1 MSASRSCSC
10 NSPPVDTP
18 ASLGG
23 LAVRLE
29 VEVDLVGVAGDL
41 VRQCGSTGFTH
52 QHCSVV
58 VADLQVGVN
67 DTSFFSVSIIC
78 Q

>member
-1 MSASRSCSC
+1 VSASRSCSC

-23 LAVRLE
+23 LAVCLE

-41 VRQCGSTGFTH
+41 VRQGGSTGFTH
-52 QHCSVV
+52 QHCSVI
-58 VADLQVGVN
+58 VADLQGVFLAIG
-67 DTSFFSVSIIC
+67 S
-78 Q
+78 